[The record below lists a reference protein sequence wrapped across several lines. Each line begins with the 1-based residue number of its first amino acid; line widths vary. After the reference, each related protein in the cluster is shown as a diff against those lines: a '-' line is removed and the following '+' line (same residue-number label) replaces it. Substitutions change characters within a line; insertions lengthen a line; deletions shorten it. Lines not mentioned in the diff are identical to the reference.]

1 MTGEE
6 RRKQIISLLRQ
17 SALPLSGGVLGS
29 KTGVSRQ
36 IIVQDMALLRAEGY
50 EIIATARGYML
61 DEPVQSIRVIKS
73 CHTNEQTE
81 EELTTIVDLGGS
93 VIDITVE
100 HDIYGKMTA
109 PLNIKNRRDVQLFI
123 KQMNTGRSTPLMNIT
138 SGYHSHIISAESEA
152 VLDEIEQALLEKNL
166 LAITEDGEE

>member
-6 RRKQIISLLRQ
+6 RRKQIILLLRQ

-61 DEPVQSIRVIKS
+61 DEPVQTIRVIKS

-81 EELTTIVDLGGS
+81 EELTSIVDLGGS
-93 VIDITVE
+93 VVDITVE
-100 HDIYGKMTA
+100 HDIYGEIRADLMLSCRREVEEFCRQLENSRSG
-109 PLNIKNRRDVQLFI
+109 PLNIMGGGI
-123 KQMNTGRSTPLMNIT
+123 H
-138 SGYHSHIISAESEA
+138 YHTIEA
-152 VLDEIEQALLEKNL
+152 DTEEILEK
-166 LAITEDGEE
+166 IGEELRMYEI